1 MAEQK
6 EVHIVSEEGIK
17 VEYPIG
23 ATISIKG
30 KICKVVEDI
39 DLSDE
44 EFTIRTQVR
53 LYLDYA
59 S

>member
-6 EVHIVSEEGIK
+6 EVPIVSEEGIK
-17 VEYPIG
+17 AEYPIG

-39 DLSDE
+39 ELSDE
-44 EFTIRTQVR
+44 DY
-53 LYLDYA
+53 YLDYA